1 MIEAIIFDMDG
12 LLIDSE
18 PLWRIAETRAMNAIG
33 VPMVE
38 EDGFLTMGLRTDEV
52 VEFWYARYPWQETSK
67 REVEGAITGNVIAL
81 IQERGEAL
89 PGAIEAVAAARA
101 AGFRVG
107 LASSS
112 AMEIIEAVLIRI
124 GLRSEFDVLQSAEH
138 EPYGKPHPAVYIE
151 CARQLGVAPDRCLA
165 LEDSPAGVLA
175 AKAARMTCIAIPPH
189 ELQDDPRYCIADLQ
203 LPSIAQ
209 FSVDTIAALTRSS

>member
-1 MIEAIIFDMDG
+1 MIEAVIFDMDG

-52 VEFWYARYPWQETSK
+52 VEFWYARHPWKDPSK
-67 REVEGAITGNVIAL
+67 REVEGAIVGNVIAL
-81 IQERGEAL
+81 IEERGEAM
-89 PGAIEAVAAARA
+89 PGAVEAVRA
-101 AGFRVG
+101 VRDAGYRVG

-112 AMEIIEAVLIRI
+112 AMEIIRAVLVKI
-124 GLRSEFDVLQSAEH
+124 GLEDDFSVLQSAEH

-151 CARQLGVAPDRCLA
+151 CARRLGVAPNSCLA

-175 AKAARMTCIAIPPH
+175 AKAAQMSCIAIPPH
-189 ELQDDPRYCIADLQ
+189 ELRDDQRYCIADLQ
-203 LPSIAQ
+203 LDSIEQ
-209 FSVDTIAALTRSS
+209 FGADTITALSAH

>member
-1 MIEAIIFDMDG
+1 VIDAVIFDMDG

-18 PLWRIAETRAMNAIG
+18 PLWRIAETQAMNAVG

-52 VEFWYARYPWQETSK
+52 VEFWYARYPWQTPSK
-67 REVEGAITGNVIAL
+67 TEVGSAIVRNVIAL
-81 IQERGEAL
+81 IEERAEAM
-89 PGAIEAVAAARA
+89 PGAIDAVRGVREA
-101 AGFRVG
+101 GYRVG

-112 AMEIIEAVLIRI
+112 SMDIIDAVLGKI
-124 GLRSEFDVLQSAEH
+124 GLRNDFGALQSAEH

-151 CARQLGVAPDRCLA
+151 CARALGVAPSRCLA

-175 AKAARMTCIAIPPH
+175 AKAAKMLCIAVPPP
-189 ELQDDPRYCIADLQ
+189 ELREDGRYCIADLQ
-203 LPSIAQ
+203 LDSLER
-209 FSVDTIAALTRSS
+209 FSANTIRELTR